1 MHLEPG
7 TLLNIYDGAFFLQK
21 TLALCFKT
29 LSKSSPPEVFLRK
42 GVLEI
47 CSKFTGKSP
56 YGLCNFI
63 KITLRHRC
71 FPVNLLHIFRKHF
84 YEHTY
89 GGLLLFGIF
98 PEKCWVISQWL
109 KLDNGRSFWNW
120 VSNEFLQQIY
130 KQRNL
135 LKWFDIYRKFYS
147 VKTQI
152 FNA

>member
-1 MHLEPG
+1 MKVCLDDKTDSFSSKHIILQLEFHHIICKKVELPISQLSQKLFFRGLLESWRCIQNPG
-7 TLLNIYDGAFFLQK
+7 LCQTSMMVLFFLQK

-89 GGLLLFGIF
+89 GGLLLFVIF
-98 PEKCWVISQWL
+98 PEKC
-109 KLDNGRSFWNW
+109 
-120 VSNEFLQQIY
+120 
-130 KQRNL
+130 
-135 LKWFDIYRKFYS
+135 
-147 VKTQI
+147 
-152 FNA
+152 